1 MTPMSVLP
9 ARDPSRRHSGLR
21 RFVPADLSA
30 PQLLVGSFAL
40 LIATGTLGFLVLPGL
55 WVGARPGFVDAL
67 FMATS
72 AVCVTGL
79 SVVDVSSRMTVFGQ
93 VWLLLLIQ
101 FGGLGIVTIAALAA
115 AALGRRTSLEVE
127 EAAAGPTTLL
137 PEAGPRALVR
147 AVVAA
152 TLLIEA
158 AGAFALWLAWWPSMG
173 ALGALWPAVFH
184 SISAFCNAGFSIFP
198 GGSIAGHATHL
209 PTLILIA
216 LLIVSGGI
224 GFLVMEDLRAWLR
237 GRRRRVT
244 LHTRI
249 VLTTTGVL
257 IAAALPLFLFFEWS
271 HTLAGMSLPVRIANA
286 FFMAVTP
293 RTAGFNTVDYDQ
305 VSNPSVFLTVAL
317 MYVGGSP
324 GSTAGGIKTTTLALL
339 GLGLWARLRGR
350 SDVSLANRSIPEATL
365 QRATGLAVGAILV
378 LFAFVF
384 ALLWTEL
391 EREGVDTDRGRF
403 VRLVFEAQSALGTVG
418 LSMNMSSELTPAGRL
433 LIVALMFIGRVGPL
447 ALLESMA
454 RRGRRKQP
462 YRLGRED
469 ILVG

>member
-1 MTPMSVLP
+1 M
-9 ARDPSRRHSGLR
+9 
-21 RFVPADLSA
+21 PADLSA

-40 LIATGTLGFLVLPGL
+40 LIAGGTLGFLILPGL
-55 WVGARPGFVDAL
+55 WIGPRPGFVDAL

-79 SVVDVSSRMTVFGQ
+79 SVLDVSSRMTFFGQ
-93 VWLLLLIQ
+93 LWLLLLIQ
-101 FGGLGIVTIAALAA
+101 LGGLGILTIAALAA

-127 EAAAGPTTLL
+127 EAATGTTALL

-147 AVVAA
+147 AVIIA

-158 AGAFALWLAWWPSMG
+158 AGAIGLWIAWMPSMG
-173 ALGALWPAVFH
+173 MAGAVWPAIFH
-184 SISAFCNAGFSIFP
+184 AVSAFCNAGFSTF
-198 GGSIAGHATHL
+198 ATNLVGHATHL
-209 PTLILIA
+209 PTLLIIAALIIL
-216 LLIVSGGI
+216 GGI
-224 GFLVMEDLRAWLR
+224 GFLVMADVRATLR
-237 GRRRRVT
+237 GRRRRIM

-249 VLTTTGVL
+249 VLVTTGILLAVS
-257 IAAALPLFLFFEWS
+257 LPLFLFFEWD
-271 HTLAGMSLPVRIANA
+271 HTLAGMSLPARLGNA
-286 FFMAVTP
+286 FFMSVTP
-293 RTAGFNTVDYDQ
+293 RTAGFNAVDYDR
-305 VSNPSVFLTVAL
+305 VTNPSVFLTIAL
-317 MYVGGSP
+317 MYIGGSP
-324 GSTAGGIKTTTLALL
+324 GSTAGGVKTTTLALL
-339 GLGLWARLRGR
+339 ALGFWTRLRGR
-350 SDVSLANRSIPEATL
+350 SDVSIANRSIPEATL
-365 QRATGLAVGAILV
+365 HRATGLAVGAILV

-391 EREGVDTDRGRF
+391 EREGVETDRGRF

-418 LSMNMSSELTPAGRL
+418 LSMNMSSELTPPGRL

-454 RRGRRKQP
+454 RRGQRKQP